1 MAARFRVA
9 VWDDDGAW
17 RTALARWLQEWSF
30 EPIILSTDGD
40 WRTALLSER
49 PDLMLVDPGA
59 VENGVLEAVL
69 GITDEFDTP
78 VIVISEGSNA
88 EASLEQGVA
97 DFIAKPCSPALIR
110 ARIRIQRKA
119 LENRSLLM
127 RVNDQLE
134 LRVRERT
141 AELAKLN
148 ELFLQFVPRKFQ
160 ERIRTTLRVEPGI
173 YDDDEVTV
181 LFLDVR
187 GFTSLAER
195 LGSETSVKILGE
207 LFQNLVP
214 MISAHDGYIDNFSG
228 DSFMAVFEGEESSI
242 KAAAAAVQVQRW
254 ILSRLAEKSSADF
267 EHLRVGIGINTGPVV
282 YAAIGSQERMTS
294 TVMGDHVNLSARI
307 EKLTKSFHSQ
317 VLISASTHDRL
328 DPVTRESACR
338 LVDNL
343 RVRGRSQPVQ
353 VFELFSGDPEPILR
367 KKLEIRRTFLSG
379 IEAYSE
385 RKFVE
390 ALERFRHC
398 LAVYPQDAVAME
410 YVRRCRYFLKV
421 RPEEGFFK
429 RGIDEGQEFVD
440 PSVRRR
446 FARYAF
452 GSAMDLEFRHN
463 DVLHRESCL
472 QSRGRVLDLST
483 EGMMIE
489 SEHLAPV
496 GTVFSL
502 RTSFRGTPLEAE
514 LGSKVREF
522 ICQVRWTGRAL
533 SRMGVSFVQ
542 MSREEEEA
550 LSAALESACR
560 EGRICLQ
567 P

>member
-1 MAARFRVA
+1 M
-9 VWDDDGAW
+9 
-17 RTALARWLQEWSF
+17 
-30 EPIILSTDGD
+30 LSGEED

-49 PDLMLVDPGA
+49 PDLVLVDPGA
-59 VENGVLEAVL
+59 IENGVLEAVL
-69 GITDEFDTP
+69 GITEEFEAP
-78 VIVISEGSNA
+78 VIAISGGANA
-88 EASLEQGVA
+88 EASLERGAA

-110 ARIRIQRKA
+110 ARIRMQRKI
-119 LENRSLLM
+119 LENRSLLI
-127 RVNDQLE
+127 RVNEQLE

-160 ERIRTTLRVEPGI
+160 ERIRTTLRVKPGI
-173 YDDDEVTV
+173 YDENEVTV

-195 LGSETSVKILGE
+195 LGAERSVKILGE

-214 MISAHDGYIDNFSG
+214 MISAHEGYIDNFCG
-228 DSFMAVFEGEESSI
+228 DSFMAVFEGEGSSA
-242 KAAAAAVQVQRW
+242 KAAAAAVRIQKW
-254 ILSRLAEKSSADF
+254 ILSGLQSGVSLDD

-307 EKLTKSFHSQ
+307 ERLTKSFHSQ
-317 VLISASTHDRL
+317 VLISASTHDQL
-328 DPVTRESACR
+328 DAVTNESACR

-343 RVRGRSQPVQ
+343 RVRGRSQPVR
-353 VFELFSGDPEPILR
+353 VFELFSGDPEPIR
-367 KKLEIRRTFLSG
+367 QKKLETRGLFLSG
-379 IEAYSE
+379 IQAYSD
-385 RKFVE
+385 RNFLD
-390 ALERFRHC
+390 ALDFFRLC
-398 LAVYPQDAVAME
+398 LGLYPQDAVAME
-410 YVRRCRYFLKV
+410 YVRRCRYFLKA

-446 FARYAF
+446 FARYLL
-452 GSAMDLEFRHN
+452 GSAMDLEFRQN
-463 DVLHRESCL
+463 DLFHRQSCVLL
-472 QSRGRVLDLST
+472 RGRLLDLST

-489 SEHLAPV
+489 SDHLAPV

-502 RTSFRGTPLEAE
+502 RTSFLRTPLELE
-514 LGSKVREF
+514 LGSQSREF
-522 ICQVRWTGRAL
+522 ICQVRWLGSASR
-533 SRMGVSFVQ
+533 RMGVSFVQ
-542 MSREEEEA
+542 MSREEEDL
-550 LSAALESACR
+550 LSRALESACR
-560 EGRICLQ
+560 EGRIRLQ